1 MNNPWQIISISAPCF
16 TCYYLWYFDTTQKLR
31 VGNIIAN
38 SLWAVYNIAN
48 GLYIASLSRLITITV
63 NSISY
68 YKNRDKYKKQ

>member
-1 MNNPWQIISISAPCF
+1 M
-16 TCYYLWYFDTTQKLR
+16 
-31 VGNIIAN
+31 AN

-68 YKNRDKYKKQ
+68 YKNRDKSRNSKI